1 MTWKLIGWNAGTGS
15 PQTIRLVLLL
25 VAFAVLAAFAA
36 ACGSDGISNVAHTT
50 TGDKAVDADAAPI
63 FIPDRTLPLDDL
75 IAAGWKKSKQ
85 YSTETVPG
93 TLDIWY
99 GFFNKKDIEVRFYS
113 SHQDALTLGVES
125 ADGAIERRLRQGGPT
140 GASTRGAGSAGVTRY
155 EAYLIA
161 GNTVMLCEFA
171 IETCTD
177 LVDLVSGP

>member
-63 FIPDRTLPLDDL
+63 LIPDRTLSLDDL

-125 ADGAIERRLRQGGPT
+125 ADGAIERRINPSEGALDVFNPGGAT
-140 GASTRGAGSAGVTRY
+140 SATKY
-155 EAYLIA
+155 AAYLIA
-161 GNTVMLCEFA
+161 GNTVMLCEFG

-177 LVDLVSGP
+177 LVDLVSSP